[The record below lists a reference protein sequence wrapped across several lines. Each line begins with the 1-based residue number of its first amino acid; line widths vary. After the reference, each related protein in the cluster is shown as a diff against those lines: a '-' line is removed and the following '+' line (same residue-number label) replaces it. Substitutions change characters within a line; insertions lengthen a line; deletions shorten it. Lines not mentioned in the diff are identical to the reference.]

1 MEFDYIIAGGGSAG
15 CVLAAR
21 LSEDAATSVL
31 LLEAGGAERQ
41 ALFGRPAGFAG
52 WGYATVPQIHLNNRV
67 MPYAQAKVLGGG
79 SAVGA
84 QTYTRGNL
92 RDYDAWAE
100 EEECT
105 GWSYADVLPY
115 FRRAED
121 NQRYSDVFHG
131 TGGPLPVS
139 VPINPLPIAEAFLRA
154 AQQAG
159 LPYNGDFNGAQQRGV
174 GHYQV
179 AARNGR
185 RASAASAYL
194 SHVRRRKNL
203 VVRTAA
209 TAVRILIAQG
219 RAVGVD
225 VLEAGGR
232 SAVRCAREVIVAAG
246 AIGSPRLLLLSG
258 IGPPHHLRPVGID
271 IVHDLPGVGENLQDH
286 LDLSAMAECSGSH
299 SYDGLD
305 KWHRA
310 AWAALQFQLFR
321 QGPFA
326 AMPCETG
333 GFASLKADAEYPD
346 VQFRLGLS
354 AGAEGPRLRHDGVTL
369 ASAYLR
375 PRSRGT
381 VRLASADPRAAPLID
396 PNYWSD
402 PRDRRLSLAGL
413 RMARNILRQPAL
425 HPFLL
430 GERLPGPAVTN
441 DAELIDYA
449 TRHSRPAYHPVG
461 TCRMGEGPFTVVGP
475 DLRVHGLD
483 GLRVADA
490 SIMPRI
496 VSSDTDAAAI
506 MIGEKGADLIRGR
519 AYPAVQAPAG

>member
-1 MEFDYIIAGGGSAG
+1 MEFDYIVVGAGSAG
-15 CVLAAR
+15 CVVAAR
-21 LSEDAATSVL
+21 LSEDAAVRVL
-31 LLEAGGAERQ
+31 LLEAGGPERQ
-41 ALFGRPAGFAG
+41 ARFGPRAGFAG
-52 WGYATVPQIHLNNRV
+52 WGYATVPQIYLNDRV
-67 MPYAQAKVLGGG
+67 LPFTQAKVLGGG
-79 SAVGA
+79 SAVGG
-84 QTYTRGNL
+84 QVYTRGNP

-121 NQRYSDVFHG
+121 NQRFSDVFHG
-131 TGGPLPVS
+131 TYGPLPVS

-159 LPYNGDFNGAQQRGV
+159 LPYNSDFNGPRQRGV

-179 AARNGR
+179 VASHGR
-185 RASAASAYL
+185 RVSAASAYL
-194 SHVRRRKNL
+194 TPVRGRANL
-203 VVRTAA
+203 VVRTEALA
-209 TAVRILIAQG
+209 LRVLVEQG
-219 RAVGVD
+219 RAAGVE
-225 VLEAGGR
+225 VLRGGSR
-232 SAVRCAREVIVAAG
+232 EIVRCARDVIVAAG

-258 IGPPHHLRPVGID
+258 IGPAHRLRPIGID

-286 LDLSAMAECSGSH
+286 LDLSAMAEGSGSH
-299 SYDGLD
+299 TYDGAGT
-305 KWHRA
+305 WHRA
-310 AWAALQFQLFR
+310 AWAGLRHGLFGN
-321 QGPFA
+321 GPFA
-326 AMPCETG
+326 VTPCATG

-346 VQFRLGLS
+346 VQFRLGL
-354 AGAEGPRLRHDGVTL
+354 GPRAEGPRLRHAGVTL
-369 ASAYLR
+369 AAAYLR
-375 PRSRGT
+375 PQSRGT

-430 GERLPGPAVTN
+430 AERLPGAAVTN

-449 TRHSRPAYHPVG
+449 MRHCRPGYHPVG
-461 TCRMGEGPFTVVGP
+461 TCRMGEGPLSVVGP

-483 GLRVADA
+483 GLRVVDA

-496 VSSDTDAAAI
+496 VSADTDATAT

-519 AYPAVQAPAG
+519 AYPSVEPAAG